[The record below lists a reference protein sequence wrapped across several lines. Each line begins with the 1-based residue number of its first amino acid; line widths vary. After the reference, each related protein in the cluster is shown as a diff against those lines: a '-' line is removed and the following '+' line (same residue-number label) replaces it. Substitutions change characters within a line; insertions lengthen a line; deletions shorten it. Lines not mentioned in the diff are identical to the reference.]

1 MVVYKHCIVIQ
12 CLSLSHQTIFSVYYL
27 MFCAPLADIQ
37 FRYQT
42 AAALDHW
49 VAEMSSK
56 YNDCQPLAATDCYL
70 VETSLKASG
79 CMVSISELSQS
90 ILARLT
96 FSNSDIWSEY
106 FGENKN

>member
-12 CLSLSHQTIFSVYYL
+12 CLCLSHLYYL

-49 VAEMSSK
+49 VAEMSSNYK
-56 YNDCQPLAATDCYL
+56 DCHPLAATDWYL

-96 FSNSDIWSEY
+96 FSSSDIWSEY